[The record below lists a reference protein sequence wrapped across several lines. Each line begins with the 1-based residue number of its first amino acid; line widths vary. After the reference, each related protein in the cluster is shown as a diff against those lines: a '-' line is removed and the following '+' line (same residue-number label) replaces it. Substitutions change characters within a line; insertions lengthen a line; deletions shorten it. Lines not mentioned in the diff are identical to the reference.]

1 MAVDYSVIQ
10 LRRKLFCLSSAGGH
24 LCYFQFLAITKGSA
38 VNILVHLS
46 FHSFAGV
53 AKRASVA
60 ELKSQIICTFR
71 FVLDIV
77 KFSCKNAEILHTP
90 TNSV

>member
-1 MAVDYSVIQ
+1 M
-10 LRRKLFCLSSAGGH
+10 
-24 LCYFQFLAITKGSA
+24 
-38 VNILVHLS
+38 NILVHLS

-53 AKRASVA
+53 AKRTSAA

-77 KFSCKNAEILHTP
+77 KFSCKNAVIIHTP